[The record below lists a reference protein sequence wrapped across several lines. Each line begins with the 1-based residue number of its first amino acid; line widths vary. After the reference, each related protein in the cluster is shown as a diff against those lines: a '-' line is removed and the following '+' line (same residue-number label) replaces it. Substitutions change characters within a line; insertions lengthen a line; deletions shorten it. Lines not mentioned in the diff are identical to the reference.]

1 MERAATIS
9 LRLARLDT
17 DLAAGEP
24 IDEERYLAW
33 SNSLSRIMQRLGP
46 AAQPPA
52 PDYAAMLRAYAAR
65 RDGPEA
71 A

>member
-1 MERAATIS
+1 MRARGEAVD
-9 LRLARLDT
+9 DT
-17 DLAAGEP
+17 L
-24 IDEERYLAW
+24 YLSW